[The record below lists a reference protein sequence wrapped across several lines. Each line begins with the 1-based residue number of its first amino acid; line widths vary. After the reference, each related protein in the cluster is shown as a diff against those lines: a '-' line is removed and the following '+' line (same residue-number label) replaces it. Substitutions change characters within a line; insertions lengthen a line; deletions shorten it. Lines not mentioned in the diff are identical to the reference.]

1 MTGED
6 DAEVLDEFSKELER
20 HPKSDLLKHHIK
32 LACSCGLLSQEFLE
46 EEVLSKDKTPAILND
61 PEKKQAA
68 IERARRRGKIGWVV
82 GKTQQTVPGIR
93 VGHECLVW
101 TGEGR
106 KIPKIVWRRETVV
119 HRKQVLET
127 PTGYLE

>member
-1 MTGED
+1 MNKRINNED
-6 DAEVLDEFSKELER
+6 YFVSIDIDECKVYLTAEGGLVGIRIHGMVDYIYLNR
-20 HPKSDLLKHHIK
+20 HEGNLLVSA
-32 LACSCGLLSQEFLE
+32 L
-46 EEVLSKDKTPAILND
+46 
-61 PEKKQAA
+61 QAA